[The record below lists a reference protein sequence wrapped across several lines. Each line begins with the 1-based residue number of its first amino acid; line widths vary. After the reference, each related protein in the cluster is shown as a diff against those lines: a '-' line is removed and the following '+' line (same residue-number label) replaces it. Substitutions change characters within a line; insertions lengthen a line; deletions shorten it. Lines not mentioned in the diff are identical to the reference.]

1 MNIFKP
7 TNEGTNV
14 ISKTNMFQ
22 QRSNAYEFYCSD
34 CLNKFYFALKRVFVF
49 SDLLTT
55 TSAQAVVRLARRIHI
70 SYYPYRIHEFRIH
83 LHGGSLDATWRACSA

>member
-14 ISKTNMFQ
+14 ISKTKMLQ
-22 QRSNAYEFYCSD
+22 QRSDAYEFYCSD

-55 TSAQAVVRLARRIHI
+55 TSAQAVIRLV
-70 SYYPYRIHEFRIH
+70 YPYRIHEFRIH